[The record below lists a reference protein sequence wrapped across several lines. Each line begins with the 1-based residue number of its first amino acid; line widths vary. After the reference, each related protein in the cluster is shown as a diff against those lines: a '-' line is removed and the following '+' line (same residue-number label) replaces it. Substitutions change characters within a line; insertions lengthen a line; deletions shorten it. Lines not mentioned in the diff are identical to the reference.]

1 MNTAKQVASKLAEW
15 TKQGLAKAEIAWKL
29 ALACVG
35 WAYVFGARGQYCD
48 PVNRRHFFNSHGADH
63 PTIKSACRNF
73 NGSDQTTGAC
83 SSCKYYPG
91 GRTRFFD
98 CRGFTAWILK
108 QVYGWTLEGA
118 GATSQ
123 WNTASNWKQ
132 KGPISE
138 MPKDTL
144 CCIFV
149 RKGNKMEHT
158 GLGLNSETIE
168 CSSGVQHFTTRKAK
182 WTHYAVPACIDGPVQ
197 NQTPDPKNT
206 AAADPEKKPTLR
218 RGSKGQY
225 VTLAQT
231 QLVNKGYDIGKSGVD
246 GDYGPATEAAVK
258 KFQQNNGLP
267 ADGVV
272 GEMTWA
278 ALEKSEPE
286 KRYTVTIPHLTET
299 QATALLKNYAGSKK
313 TEEKG

>member
-1 MNTAKQVASKLAEW
+1 MNTAKKVADLLAELIS
-15 TKQGLAKAEIAWKL
+15 KGMDKAEIAWKI

-48 PVNRRHFFNSHGADH
+48 PVNRRNYNNSHGADH

-73 NGSDQTTGAC
+73 NGTDKEVGAC
-83 SSCKYYPG
+83 ANCKWYPG

-98 CRGFTAWILK
+98 CRGFVYWVLK
-108 QVYGWTLEGA
+108 QVYGFTLQGA

-149 RKGNKMEHT
+149 RKGNKMEHV
-158 GLGLNSETIE
+158 GFGLNNETVE
-168 CSSGVQHFTTRKAK
+168 CSNGVQHFTTRKSK
-182 WTHYAVPACIDGPVQ
+182 WTHYAIPSCVDGTTPTPA
-197 NQTPDPKNT
+197 PDPET
-206 AAADPEKKPTLR
+206 KPTLR
-218 RGSKGQY
+218 RGSNGEY

-231 QLVNKGYDIGKSGVD
+231 ALVNKGYDLGSCGVD
-246 GDYGPATEAAVK
+246 GDYGKATEAAVR
-258 KFQQNNGLP
+258 KFQTDSGLT
-267 ADGVV
+267 ADGVI
-272 GEMTWA
+272 GPATWA
-278 ALEKSEPE
+278 ALEKSEPAE
-286 KRYTVTIPHLTET
+286 KYTVTIQHLTAT
-299 QATALLKNYAGSKK
+299 QAAALLRDYPGSTK
-313 TEEKG
+313 EKERG